1 MDPQSGSEDLELS
14 SRDLY
19 LLDQAKRKKRKLA
32 SQPVMVERPKRSKK
46 KSQVSPVPVPVA
58 CLGVHYHE
66 DDMARIKVLQT
77 CLLQTCLPQTVPN
90 VQLQQV
96 LPTVQ
101 APEMPPVQAPEMPP
115 VQEEFIDVLI
125 QVMENLPPAQENLPP
140 AQENLP
146 PAQENLPPA
155 LCDLTPPV
163 VLVEKVSIFKKQ
175 FVPVSLE
182 RMYGQDSAIQ
192 SAKTWFL
199 GGHWKKKPLIVWGPS
214 GTGKTLLCS
223 LLAAAFQ
230 STFVSFEDEFDVKDK
245 VKGWLQGSRSQGLG
259 LLAFTNETHKQA
271 WLFLDDFDS
280 IEGECR
286 KDLLP
291 LLKPYMEAKSTKQFP
306 APVMITC
313 ENVHD
318 KKMAG
323 LKAMKNWVQ
332 LVPHSISDLIKL
344 ARAVAPNLDAS
355 SHQQLAVL
363 AHGDA
368 RRLIMEARFAKEL
381 HNVPKPQQEDA
392 VYHSP
397 FDAVKALISK
407 PAIESRALDGQEF
420 MVQQLMYQNYPLFNS
435 SLEVISQVAD
445 EFCQLDLLD
454 SEHEFPEYSE
464 VYLTYIIPKEIK
476 GKVKFNLN
484 LNPKYMKQTFEKTK
498 KGKMLI

>member
-1 MDPQSGSEDLELS
+1 MDPGQLSEPEELS

-19 LLDQAKRKKRKLA
+19 LLDQARRKKRKPEVA
-32 SQPVMVERPKRSKK
+32 PEKK
-46 KSQVSPVPVPVA
+46 KVRSVKSRLGAGAVPVA
-58 CLGVHYHE
+58 QPQPLHVYEPDNLG
-66 DDMARIKVLQT
+66 RIKVLQT
-77 CLLQTCLPQTVPN
+77 CLGKPFVAPN
-90 VQLQQV
+90 PL
-96 LPTVQ
+96 
-101 APEMPPVQAPEMPP
+101 
-115 VQEEFIDVLI
+115 DVLI
-125 QVMENLPPAQENLPP
+125 QVMESESPAP
-140 AQENLP
+140 ALAAP
-146 PAQENLPPA
+146 TVSPTVSPAPA
-155 LCDLTPPV
+155 LCDLVPLGNPAPTSPLSIQKAVLPLTATPTSTP
-163 VLVEKVSIFKKQ
+163 LSSASATATSTAPEKVSIFKKQ
-175 FVPVSLE
+175 FVPVKLE
-182 RMYGQDSAIQ
+182 KMYGQDSAIQ
-192 SAKTWFL
+192 SARTWFS

-230 STFVSFEDEFDVKDK
+230 STCVSFEDEFDVKDK

-259 LLAFTNETHKQA
+259 LLAFTHEVHKQA

-286 KDLLP
+286 KELLP
-291 LLKPYMEAKSTKQFP
+291 LLKPYMEAKSTQQFP

-323 LKAMKNWVQ
+323 LKALKNWVQ
-332 LVPHSISDLIKL
+332 LVPHSIANLTKL
-344 ARAVAPNLDAS
+344 ACAVAPNLDAAL
-355 SHQQLAVL
+355 HHQLATL
-363 AHGDA
+363 ARGDA
-368 RRLIMEARFAKEL
+368 RRLIMEARFAKEVR
-381 HNVPKPQQEDA
+381 NVPKLQHEDV
-392 VYHSP
+392 VYHTP

-435 SLEVISQVAD
+435 SLELISQVAD

-484 LNPKYMKQTFEKTK
+484 LNPKYMKQTFEKPK
-498 KGKMLI
+498 KGKMLF